1 MPIELKY
8 LVASVMLFAVMIAF
22 QALSGIIYQGVIP
35 LVGSRDSLKDD
46 TVLIKR
52 AKRANQNMIEAL
64 VLFTPL
70 VLVAAQ
76 TNNLNATTALGSAL
90 FFWGRAAFA
99 PLYWMGVAWLRT
111 IVWFVSVIGLLMILS
126 QVLPF

>member
-8 LVASVMLFAVMIAF
+8 LVASVLLFIVMIAV
-22 QALSGIIYQGVIP
+22 QALMGIAYQGFMP
-35 LVGSRDSLKDD
+35 LIGSRDSLKDD
-46 TVLIKR
+46 TVLIGR
-52 AKRANQNMIEAL
+52 AKRANQNMIEAM

-70 VLVAAQ
+70 ILVAAQ
-76 TNNLNATTALGSAL
+76 TNNLNATTALGAPL

-126 QVLPF
+126 QILPF

>member
-8 LVASVMLFAVMIAF
+8 LVASVIIFAVMIAF

-35 LVGSRDSLKDD
+35 LIGSRDSLKDD

-76 TNNLNATTALGSAL
+76 TNNLNATTALGATL

>member
-8 LVASVMLFAVMIAF
+8 LAASSLLLIIMIGVQAF
-22 QALSGIIYQGVIP
+22 LGAMHQGIIP
-35 LVGSRDSLKDD
+35 LIGSRDSLKDD
-46 TVLIKR
+46 NVVIGR

-64 VLFTPL
+64 VIFTPL

-76 TNNLNATTALGSAL
+76 TNSLNATTALGAAL

-99 PLYWMGVAWLRT
+99 PLYWIGVAWLRT
-111 IVWFVSVIGLLMILS
+111 LVWFVSVIGILMVAS
-126 QVLPF
+126 QILPF

>member
-8 LVASVMLFAVMIAF
+8 LVASVILFAVMIAF

-76 TNNLNATTALGSAL
+76 TNNLNATTALGA
-90 FFWGRAAFA
+90 
-99 PLYWMGVAWLRT
+99 T
-111 IVWFVSVIGLLMILS
+111 
-126 QVLPF
+126 

>member
-8 LVASVMLFAVMIAF
+8 LVASALLFILMIGA
-22 QALSGIIYQGVIP
+22 QALMGIVYQGIVP

-46 TVLIKR
+46 TVLIGR
-52 AKRANQNMIEAL
+52 AKRANQNMIEAM

-76 TNNLNATTALGSAL
+76 TNNLNATTALGAAL

-126 QVLPF
+126 QILPF